1 MLNLKVRKRIFWQK
15 MGIEDYGSD
24 DELKLQRFLEVFEFK
39 INMRDQSFGI
49 RFLIGF
55 VVIFDGKLEL
65 CFL

>member
-49 RFLIGF
+49 
-55 VVIFDGKLEL
+55 
-65 CFL
+65 